1 VKSEK
6 FATAINNRNNR
17 YETNEEYEKTV
28 DDEGDSDT
36 LRSSLFT
43 LQCSMVNVQWSM
55 VNVQWSMVNGPGP
68 EARSDAG

>member
-36 LRSSLFT
+36 IHSSLF
-43 LQCSMVNVQWSM
+43 NG
-55 VNVQWSMVNGPGP
+55 QWSMVNGHGP